1 MQGVLK
7 RWTWRAGLAGGL
19 MVAFSA
25 AVSAPSDTANAL
37 GGITPDV
44 DTSSTS
50 LLEDSTDLAH
60 IRAAFAAQFPEIALT
75 GIAATPFPG
84 LYELQIG
91 RDLIY
96 TNAQVTYLLQGSLI
110 DVQSRLN
117 LTEQRLL
124 ALNQV
129 DFASLP
135 LDLAIRQVQGSGK
148 HQLVVFEDPNCRYCK
163 LLHETLA
170 QMDDVTIYTFLFP
183 ILSEDSAIKA
193 RDIWCAQDRAQTW
206 QDWMRKGE
214 VPATAQCDTPIPELL
229 TLGRELRIRGTPA
242 LFFADGSQVSGAL
255 PLQALQEKFEQVET
269 KQQEAKQQAATQGG

>member
-1 MQGVLK
+1 MSAPS
-7 RWTWRAGLAGGL
+7 TAAPDI
-19 MVAFSA
+19 ATPDTITPDA
-25 AVSAPSDTANAL
+25 AVSS
-37 GGITPDV
+37 TPRQ
-44 DTSSTS
+44 
-50 LLEDSTDLAH
+50 EDHVQDDLAR
-60 IRAAFAAQFPEIALT
+60 IRAVFAAQFPEIPLT
-75 GIAATPFPG
+75 GVAATPFPG

-96 TNAQVTYLLQGSLI
+96 TDAQVTYLLQGSLI
-110 DVQSRLN
+110 DVQLRKD
-117 LTEQRLL
+117 LTEERLL

-183 ILSEDSAIKA
+183 ILSEDSVIKA
-193 RDIWCAQDRAQTW
+193 RDIWCAQDRVQAW

-214 VPATAQCDTPIPELL
+214 APATAQCDTPIPRLL

-242 LFFADGSQVSGAL
+242 LFFADGSQVGGVLA
-255 PLQALQEKFEQVET
+255 LQALQEKFKQVEAAT
-269 KQQEAKQQAATQGG
+269 QTATQGG